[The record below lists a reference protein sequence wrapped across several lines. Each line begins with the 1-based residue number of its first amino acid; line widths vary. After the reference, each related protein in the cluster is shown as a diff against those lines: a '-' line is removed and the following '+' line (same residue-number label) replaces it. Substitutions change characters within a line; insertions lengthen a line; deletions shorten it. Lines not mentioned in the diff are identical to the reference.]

1 MELKSKVTM
10 SVDSWRNY
18 IDDDDVEFAYGTV
31 DFLSTRPNTH
41 KHVYSEIV
49 IREYA
54 PTVLGKWLVAEYNV
68 AKGDVTTHTNAQKIV
83 GLVPNNQEV
92 KYRYDDEGYL
102 VASVDIVM
110 SKLYATEV
118 YELFKKD
125 NYRAVSIEELVRFT
139 DDTKDFVDGIQ
150 PKLVEEF
157 NITGITILGKDINPS
172 VPKSNIQLTKMSEET
187 INDMENAYVKYAE
200 KLNSDNSSDK
210 IDIVLSKLESIEQK
224 LNKEEIMAKV
234 TEKEVLDESVVN
246 SEEVVENAEATEV
259 ENAEETVENAEAEQV
274 DNACGDDSKEAET
287 ETNADDSEKVDN
299 ADESV
304 ENADEEAEKPEDE
317 TVENADEESV
327 EDKEDEK
334 MAEKMA
340 ELEAKLAESEQKLS
354 ACMSELSELKEYRQE
369 IQKSEMAEIAKS
381 TMAKAKDCLSAEA
394 YAEYEKAFAECT
406 YESIGALKNEVF
418 AKCFEVSTK
427 SATENEMSDI
437 VDMGIP
443 QEATK
448 VNSIWD

>member
-1 MELKSKVTM
+1 MAVENKVTM
-10 SVDSWRNY
+10 AVDNWQNY
-18 IDDDDVEFAYGTV
+18 INDDDVEFAYGNV

-41 KHVYSEIV
+41 KHLYQESV
-49 IREYA
+49 IKEYA
-54 PTVLGKWLVAEYNV
+54 PTVLGKWVVAEYD
-68 AKGDVTTHTNAQKIV
+68 ALKADVTTHTNAQKIV
-83 GLVPNNQEV
+83 GLVPINQDV
-92 KYRYDDEGYL
+92 KYRYDEDGYL

-125 NYRAVSIEELVRFT
+125 NYRAVSIEELVRFS
-139 DDTKDFVDGIQ
+139 DGTKDFVDGIQ
-150 PKLVEEF
+150 EKIIEEF

-172 VPKSNIQLTKMSEET
+172 VPKSNIQLTKMSEDT
-187 INDMENAYVKYAE
+187 INDMEEAYVKYAE

-210 IDIVLSKLESIEQK
+210 IDMVLSKLESIEQK

-234 TEKEVLDESVVN
+234 AKEEILDESVVN
-246 SEEVVENAEATEV
+246 SEEVVENAETTEV
-259 ENAEETVENAEAEQV
+259 ENAEETVENA
-274 DNACGDDSKEAET
+274 CGKEDEEKMED

-418 AKCFEVSTK
+418 AKCFEASTK
-427 SATENEMSDI
+427 SAIEDSVSDV

-443 QEATK
+443 QETTK
-448 VNSIWD
+448 INSIWD

>member
-1 MELKSKVTM
+1 MAVENKVTM
-10 SVDSWRNY
+10 SVDSWKSY
-18 IDDDDVEFAYGTV
+18 IDDDDIEFAYGVV
-31 DFLSTRPNTH
+31 DFLSNRPNTH
-41 KHVYSEIV
+41 KHIYSESV
-49 IREYA
+49 IKEYA
-54 PTVLGKWLVAEYNV
+54 PTVLGKWLVAEYSV

-83 GLVPNNQEV
+83 GLIPSNQDV
-92 KYRYDDEGYL
+92 KYRYDEDGYL

-118 YELFKKD
+118 YELFKRN
-125 NYRAVSIEELVRFT
+125 NYRNVSIEELVRFS
-139 DDTKDFVDGIQ
+139 DETKDFVDGIQ
-150 PKLVEEF
+150 DKIIEEF
-157 NITGITILGKDINPS
+157 NITGITILGRDINPS
-172 VPKSNIQLTKMSEET
+172 IPKSNIQLTKMSEDT
-187 INDMENAYVKYAE
+187 INDMENAYVRYAE
-200 KLNSDNSSDK
+200 KLNSDNGLDK
-210 IDIVLSKLESIEQK
+210 IDKVLSKLESIEQK

-234 TEKEVLDESVVN
+234 TGKEVLDESVVN
-246 SEEVVENAEATEV
+246 SEEIVENAESTEV
-259 ENAEETVENAEAEQV
+259 ENTEETVKNAETEQV

-317 TVENADEESV
+317 TVENADESV

-394 YAEYEKAFAECT
+394 YAEYEKAFEECT

-418 AKCFEVSTK
+418 AKCFEASAK
-427 SATENEMSDI
+427 SAIDDSMSDI

-443 QEATK
+443 QETAK
-448 VNSIWD
+448 INSIWD